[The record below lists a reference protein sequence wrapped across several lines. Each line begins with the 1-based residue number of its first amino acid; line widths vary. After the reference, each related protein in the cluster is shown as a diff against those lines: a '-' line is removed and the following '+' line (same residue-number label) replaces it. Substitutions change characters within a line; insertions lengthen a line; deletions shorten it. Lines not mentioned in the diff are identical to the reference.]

1 MCCCLD
7 FVCQRNNSHK
17 LSLNNWVWQKLM
29 ICKIWPLSW
38 IIQRLQK
45 LFIIRYN
52 SHLYT
57 CCIKATFL
65 CYTVIDVL
73 YKANIF
79 VAGSELS
86 LCSFGKKFHFKICFA
101 KMELIKSVRIHF
113 SFSTKNYNLNIS
125 QYKVERNDKPIWT
138 DFLAPL
144 TCPKAMWAIAI
155 TLHRSSV

>member
-29 ICKIWPLSW
+29 ICKIWPLW

-73 YKANIF
+73 YTANIF
-79 VAGSELS
+79 VASIKPIVTLFI
-86 LCSFGKKFHFKICFA
+86 CRKKNHFKFVSQKWNTAVNKICKNIINPFF
-101 KMELIKSVRIHF
+101 SVQKITIWILH
-113 SFSTKNYNLNIS
+113 STKWKATIN
-125 QYKVERNDKPIWT
+125 QYGQI
-138 DFLAPL
+138 F
-144 TCPKAMWAIAI
+144 
-155 TLHRSSV
+155 